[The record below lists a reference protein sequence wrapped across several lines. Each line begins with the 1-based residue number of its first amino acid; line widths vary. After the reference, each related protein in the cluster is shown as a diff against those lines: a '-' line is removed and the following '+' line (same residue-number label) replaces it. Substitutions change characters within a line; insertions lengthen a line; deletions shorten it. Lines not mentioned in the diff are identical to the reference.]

1 MNDIVIRKAILDD
14 LETIQQLNYEL
25 FVLESNNFDDTL
37 IVDWSLSDD
46 GRQYFIS
53 SINNDI
59 TLVAVVNNK
68 IVGYII
74 GSLDTEGSYNNI
86 KQAELNNMYVL
97 EEYRSIGVGGRLFDE
112 LKKLFI
118 ENGMQEVKVVADCK
132 NVKAVNFYKKNG
144 FSESEITL
152 KQKL

>member
-1 MNDIVIRKAILDD
+1 MNDIVIRKATLDD

-46 GRQYFIS
+46 GREYFIS
-53 SINNDI
+53 SINDDI
-59 TLVAVVNNK
+59 TLVAVVSNK
-68 IVGYII
+68 IAGYII
-74 GSLDTEGSYNNI
+74 GSLDTEGSYNSI

-112 LKKLFI
+112 LKRLFI

>member
-74 GSLDTEGSYNNI
+74 GSLDTEGAYNNI

>member
-1 MNDIVIRKAILDD
+1 MNDIVIRKATLDD
-14 LETIQQLNYEL
+14 LETIQQLNYKL

-46 GRQYFIS
+46 GKEYFIS
-53 SINNDI
+53 SINDDI

-74 GSLDTEGSYNNI
+74 GSLDTEGSYNSI

-97 EEYRSIGVGGRLFDE
+97 EEYRSIGVGGKLFDE
-112 LKKLFI
+112 LKRLFI
-118 ENGMQEVKVVADCK
+118 ENGMQEVKVVANCK